1 MKYLILIVTSSLMLF
16 TLSRKHTNQNDHK
29 YYLSVSN
36 VAYKQKAS
44 ALQMTSR
51 FFIDDMED
59 ALQDRFGKEV
69 KLDGI
74 KDLKTV
80 NFYLEKYFQSKI
92 EATVDG
98 KELTVNVLGAEFI
111 DDQIVLYIEL
121 PVTKMP
127 ETIKMKFT
135 ALFEVFDDQ
144 KNMVHYKINDKR
156 KSMVMTKERP
166 QETLTFS

>member
-1 MKYLILIVTSSLMLF
+1 MYDNNKY
-16 TLSRKHTNQNDHK
+16 TLYIIHAAFLTIW
-29 YYLSVSN
+29 YTEL
-36 VAYKQKAS
+36 A
-44 ALQMTSR
+44 
-51 FFIDDMED
+51 
-59 ALQDRFGKEV
+59 
-69 KLDGI
+69 
-74 KDLKTV
+74 
-80 NFYLEKYFQSKI
+80 FYLEKYFQSKI